1 MRQRKES
8 IHATVFHSIA
18 PLNNSCAAFT
28 DPSLFPCVHCRWQ
41 SSLDLL
47 EQMRE
52 QGLTPDTM
60 SYNAAIAAC
69 ARSSK
74 VDEALA
80 LLKEAL
86 GRKVADVVTY
96 NSAMQ
101 VGTRR
106 IEGGGW

>member
-1 MRQRKES
+1 M
-8 IHATVFHSIA
+8 
-18 PLNNSCAAFT
+18 
-28 DPSLFPCVHCRWQ
+28 
-41 SSLDLL
+41 DLL

-101 VGTRR
+101 VSTGMADHWS
-106 IEGGGW
+106 IDGEWGGGGVSVLLLV